1 MATQQSADTNLDTYL
16 QKVFSDQPCCHW
28 TAPEANSSDWSRQLT
43 MKTSPS
49 APKLSAAGQSRW
61 RLHSVAC
68 PSVLHCV
75 GPGFDAQQDQHWA
88 GVFIFIVVK
97 LKLQTLASVLTGQLR
112 TDKIFR
118 ILSPPCI

>member
-16 QKVFSDQPCCHW
+16 QKVFSDQPCCLW

-49 APKLSAAGQSRW
+49 ALKQSAAGQIRW

-68 PSVLHCV
+68 PSVLHSV

-88 GVFIFIVVK
+88 GVFIVVK
-97 LKLQTLASVLTGQLR
+97 LKLQTLASVLTGRLR
-112 TDKIFR
+112 TDEIFR